1 MEIELKEAIVHRIIK
16 VEKEQSAKLDHSMTA
31 MNINDESKKLVL
43 ELNRRYTRS
52 RRKITIGKFDAETTS
67 KFPEEF
73 KSYIEDNLSFLNFSQ
88 NSAKGLTNDIK
99 NITMAKGGYIV
110 FARYYKTRN
119 YLGIFLI
126 RNKAGQIFKKTDEG
140 TYGVNPSEHI
150 DFEKVAMACRI
161 DLDLFETDENYLNFI
176 DTKKE
181 EVSKFFNNWIS
192 SMDIENN
199 KNFSQI
205 LVNDILAN
213 IELPKDAEGN
223 EIDREAYR
231 LNFRDYVR
239 QLPDGN
245 VSLKDLGQRFYKD
258 ENIFVDYVEEKGLNI
273 SNNFKIDKATVET
286 IVAVK
291 VEADNIKLHFPRK
304 YYNSD
309 KVKIIKEGDEEYI
322 MIDSPSLVQNLK
334 QKINNE

>member
-1 MEIELKEAIVHRIIK
+1 MEIELKEVIVHRIIK
-16 VEKEQSAKLDHSMTA
+16 VEKEQSAKLDNSMTA
-31 MNINDESKKLVL
+31 MAINEESKKLVL
-43 ELNRRYTRS
+43 ELNKRYTRS

-73 KSYIEDNLSFLNFSQ
+73 KLYIRDELNFLDFSQ

-99 NITMAKGGYIV
+99 NVTMAKGGYIV
-110 FARYYKTRN
+110 FARYFKTRN

-126 RNKAGQIFKKTDEG
+126 RNKAGQIFEKTEEG
-140 TYGVNPSEHI
+140 TYGVNPSVHI

-161 DLDLFETDENYLNFI
+161 DLNLFVTDENYLNFI

-199 KNFSQI
+199 KNFSKI

-213 IELPKDAEGN
+213 IKLPKDAEGN
-223 EIDREAYR
+223 EIDREAYK

-245 VSLKDLGQRFYKD
+245 VNLKDLGQRFYKN

-291 VEADNIKLHFPRK
+291 AEADNIKLHFPRK

-309 KVKIIKEGDEEYI
+309 KIKIIKEGDEEYI
-322 MIDSPSLVQNLK
+322 MIDSPNLVKNLR
-334 QKINNE
+334 QKINND